1 MPSTLIICADCER
14 RSLRGP
20 RTGRAMTQALT
31 CLTQLLQGRKRLQD
45 MQIVRETCLQN
56 CPLGR
61 VCVALKREDGATVRH
76 HLSPTD
82 DLKAVA
88 RRLVGR
94 ATRKKTPDE
103 A

>member
-1 MPSTLIICADCER
+1 
-14 RSLRGP
+14 
-20 RTGRAMTQALT
+20 MTQALT

-45 MQIVRETCLQN
+45 LQIVRETCLQN

-61 VCVALKREDGATVRH
+61 VCVALKREGGETIRH

-94 ATRKKTPDE
+94 APRQQAADK

>member
-1 MPSTLIICADCER
+1 M
-14 RSLRGP
+14 
-20 RTGRAMTQALT
+20 
-31 CLTQLLQGRKRLQD
+31 TQLLQGRKRLQE

-94 ATRKKTPDE
+94 APRKQAASE
-103 A
+103 G

>member
-1 MPSTLIICADCER
+1 
-14 RSLRGP
+14 
-20 RTGRAMTQALT
+20 MTQALT

-45 MQIVRETCLQN
+45 LQIVRETCLQN

-61 VCVALKREDGATVRH
+61 VCVALTREGGETVRH

-94 ATRKKTPDE
+94 ATSKKAPE
-103 A
+103 EG

>member
-1 MPSTLIICADCER
+1 
-14 RSLRGP
+14 
-20 RTGRAMTQALT
+20 MTQALT

-45 MQIVRETCLQN
+45 LQIVRETCLQN

-61 VCVALKREDGATVRH
+61 VCVALKREGGETVRH
-76 HLSPTD
+76 HLSPSD

-88 RRLVGR
+88 RRLVGQ
-94 ATRKKTPDE
+94 ATRKKALDE

>member
-1 MPSTLIICADCER
+1 MPSTLIICADCEHR
-14 RSLRGP
+14 ALRGP

-31 CLTQLLQGRKRLQD
+31 CLTQLLQGRKRLQEL
-45 MQIVRETCLQN
+45 QVVRESCLQN

-61 VCVALKREDGATVRH
+61 VCVTLTRANGETVRH

-94 ATRKKTPDE
+94 APRKQATGE